1 MQDSV
6 RLGALVYSNCD
17 IQKFFNTATSII
29 SAEGSSTM
37 GARIV
42 GGLLGDIPALLL
54 DLKPENA

>member
-1 MQDSV
+1 
-6 RLGALVYSNCD
+6 LGALVYSNCD
-17 IQKFFNTATSII
+17 IQKFFNTATAII

-54 DLKPENA
+54 DLKPENP